1 MYVVVMHEVS
11 DPAGFW
17 SALQDAEKGVM
28 PEGRRLHYFLPSPDA
43 SKIACLWQAPTVD
56 DVKALVE
63 PAFGAVSKNDFFEV
77 DTEKAAGLPA

>member
-1 MYVVVMHEVS
+1 MPRP
-11 DPAGFW
+11 PARLLLPSTTGLCG
-17 SALQDAEKGVM
+17 SG
-28 PEGRRLHYFLPSPDA
+28 GRRLHYFLPCPDA

-77 DTEKAAGLPA
+77 DAEKAAGLPA